1 MTSIK
6 SLREIVSHVRS
17 LPNKNVKKA
26 YLESLSPDILNFL
39 AKNIQMDGI
48 GKKIAMNMSSFTPN
62 QLGIKNDMETI
73 VQKFAEASSASSR
86 LYKERIIRDIL
97 LPEEDRAF
105 VLTCLYGS
113 LKIGLTVPL
122 PDPVFGERI
131 RPQLCGTGI
140 DFEPKDYIIERKF
153 DGIRCIAMNIDDK
166 VRLYTRNGKPI
177 DAEVISKEI
186 VDAIPPGYVLDGE
199 LESKDGEFQNMRR
212 HSDDI
217 VYNVFDM
224 PFCNHFSTINT
235 SLRYRRFLMNDDI
248 VEQEHIKIS
257 PILNLNNIP
266 DINKWIEHNHAEGII
281 AKNPESTYTY
291 GGRKD
296 WIKLKPF
303 MDVSG
308 WVVGFTQGEGK
319 REGGIGAVV
328 FKPDDIN
335 VTSLVGS
342 GFNDNYLKLMKTW
355 LNDGKKVRITV
366 KFQDY
371 TKDDHLRFPVFLRV
385 DEII

>member
-1 MTSIK
+1 
-6 SLREIVSHVRS
+6 
-17 LPNKNVKKA
+17 
-26 YLESLSPDILNFL
+26 
-39 AKNIQMDGI
+39 
-48 GKKIAMNMSSFTPN
+48 
-62 QLGIKNDMETI
+62 
-73 VQKFAEASSASSR
+73 
-86 LYKERIIRDIL
+86 
-97 LPEEDRAF
+97 
-105 VLTCLYGS
+105 
-113 LKIGLTVPL
+113 
-122 PDPVFGERI
+122 
-131 RPQLCGTGI
+131 
-140 DFEPKDYIIERKF
+140 
-153 DGIRCIAMNIDDK
+153 
-166 VRLYTRNGKPI
+166 
-177 DAEVISKEI
+177 
-186 VDAIPPGYVLDGE
+186 
-199 LESKDGEFQNMRR
+199 
-212 HSDDI
+212 
-217 VYNVFDM
+217 
-224 PFCNHFSTINT
+224 
-235 SLRYRRFLMNDDI
+235 MNDDI